1 MAILLGLVTEGEKHL
16 PPDQPLE
23 LGRFRAKADLGSGL
37 AAISRVAFDPEQTS
51 ARPAR
56 QA

>member
-1 MAILLGLVTEGEKHL
+1 LVTEGEKHL

>member
-23 LGRFRAKADLGSGL
+23 LGRFRAKADLVR
-37 AAISRVAFDPEQTS
+37 AWRQ
-51 ARPAR
+51 PAV
-56 QA
+56 